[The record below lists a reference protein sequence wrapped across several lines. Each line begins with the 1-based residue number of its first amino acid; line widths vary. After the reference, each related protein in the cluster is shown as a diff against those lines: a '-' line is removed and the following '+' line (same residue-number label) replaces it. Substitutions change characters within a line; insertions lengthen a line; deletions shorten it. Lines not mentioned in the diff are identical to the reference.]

1 MIYIKTI
8 NITEIDNQL
17 IEKAIRSFSLKRTGL
32 LDLKQSS
39 SYISEENKYFLGTE
53 TEKYINLTRL
63 RTPFENLIPK
73 LILRFDKKD
82 FRVYQIRFSF
92 PSNLMYLTLIIAVVL
107 NLIKLVASGEL
118 GSNIGF
124 IIIISII
131 FTLLTLLE
139 IKITMQ
145 KVKKAI
151 DRTMNSMSKSNEIKS
166 N

>member
-8 NITEIDNQL
+8 NITKIDNLL
-17 IEKAIRSFSLKRTGL
+17 IEKAIRSFSLKRQGS

-39 SYISEENKYFLGTE
+39 SYITEDNKYFLGSE
-53 TEKYINLTRL
+53 TESYIQITRL

-82 FRVYQIRFSF
+82 FSVYQIRFSF
-92 PSNLMYLTLIIAVVL
+92 PSNLIYATLIIAVVL
-107 NLIKLVASGEL
+107 NLLKLLFSGQL

-124 IIIISII
+124 VVIISTI

-139 IKITMQ
+139 IKITTQ

-151 DRTMNSMSKSNEIKS
+151 DRTTDPMAVEKQ
-166 N
+166 